1 MALLDDQPG
10 DDYVSATFKSTRLVN
25 GHSVEIR
32 TPKVLEFVISHRF
45 GLVSDGA
52 YAFWGLDGA
61 NIRIALEYGLASQG
75 I

>member
-1 MALLDDQPG
+1 MISYGQDDLMALLDDQPG

-52 YAFWGLDGA
+52 YAFWDWME
-61 NIRIALEYGLASQG
+61 RIFESL
-75 I
+75 